1 MKKRF
6 LSVLLALAML
16 FSIMPTSLADFS
28 PSNGYEFSTD
38 IVTSVSIPYDE
49 QGQLGAATVAFK
61 EASRGAG
68 NVDIWILSE
77 CTYQDGGETYSD
89 YNSVAQGNLAV
100 SGTSFAS
107 YHASGL
113 DVAALGGT
121 LTDIETSDF
130 LFTKED
136 IGYNIYTNFY
146 DFGGA
151 QIGNTFVASD
161 DNSVEADMASL
172 IPDKLPIRILVIDQ
186 NSKKLFT
193 TVTSMDLGS
202 SGIITYPEGV
212 SKTKVTTINAS
223 IDTTNPSTAMSV
235 TAATGD
241 STSVELVSSIPSLIW
256 TKGGSTVTNITDPGT
271 YAVTFEIELSDKDTY
286 EFSSAPTVTG
296 LDGFTDVQA
305 TGDATTGKAKVT
317 ATYTVAQPDPTNIT
331 EINATVTPPSLNTA
345 MSNITTANVTGG
357 TGVITGNAD
366 ITWSPKEEADLVNG
380 NFAAGKEYSIT
391 FNVTADTDNN
401 YQFNSSAK
409 PSINITGDNVKSSN
423 VEVKSTST
431 AEVTV
436 VFKAIDKKVTGMTAS
451 GTVGSYKPGNSFA
464 PTNLEVTLTYN
475 DGSTAQFRGDEV
487 SATNNFSLVYG
498 DTPTTI
504 TAGTT
509 LTTDHDGKAV
519 YIRYSGSD
527 IDTTVAGMASP
538 CDRLIGNLSVEND
551 PLTEAGVT
559 NLDDPGVGNSPD
571 TAVSLPAD
579 ANYVLADNG
588 VTWYNG
594 SDTTTEMGAS
604 DKFKY
609 GEKYTV
615 QINLTAKDGYKFTD
629 NITGT
634 INSSSVGVTSEVDTS
649 DNKGVTLTK
658 TFDAIP
664 VPTISSTTSYDA
676 YDGGNDIKITLNSTD
691 ANPTKVVL
699 SSSDGEQLELVSS
712 NGDFTVSSGV
722 ITINKLKITGDIVSG
737 LGSSD
742 STWNV
747 KVTIDNYSGTIDST
761 LTAKDTTPYI
771 TVTQPAEGIK
781 ITLNGSEVTYGQKT
795 AIKKTEN
802 VLKATTAT
810 EHAKSFTWSGITGG
824 TASKD
829 SVDNDTYTFTPGD
842 GADLTASVTLTKYDS
857 YTVTVN
863 HGDNGEVQQNGT
875 KVESAIT
882 AWTDDS
888 DSIVLTVAPSEGYKF
903 NGLSSAPAGV
913 TVSGNTITITP
924 SSLTSDITITPTYA
938 EKTDPSISPASAQKT
953 KGESGNV
960 TYTITPN
967 DYTYQSMSITKDGS
981 AYTDSGSA
989 FSVSGNTLTVSNAG
1003 SLEAG
1008 VYTITLTFDE
1018 SKTVTATLT
1027 IKSKIE
1033 MKSVSLPENL
1043 EHGDAITTF
1052 SFVVD
1057 KDGTKTTYT
1066 YSNGSWDTT
1075 PPDNTNVKVNNGTAM
1090 SINDFIST
1098 YIGSDKHVRRT
1109 AKDSDNCLVNGYPVQ
1124 ISVGESSA
1132 SATLAVGTKKL
1143 VPTLS
1148 NNTGLDKTYN
1158 GNSTVD
1164 TDELN
1169 GVSVTSWENLLD
1181 GDTVTAA
1188 ATAGTYYETS
1198 GFTTEAKNAI
1208 LTVNGYAIKL
1218 TLTLSGAD
1226 AANYTVDTA
1235 SGSGRIDKRAITI
1248 ASITNIPAAT
1258 LGKTDTYTA
1267 SNKAAAVPAN
1277 TTYASG
1283 SPEVVSGESVDFTYT
1298 YNYND
1303 GTNSPSETGSY
1314 NNVKVTNIAL
1324 AADETNYILNP
1335 TELTGQTGTVNER
1348 EIESITVTGPT
1359 KTSYYYSDTFDPSGL
1374 KVTVK
1379 YKNET
1384 DTVDYAWNANDL
1396 PQSITFK
1403 WTDTETEVSGSEA
1416 LNVPDYNGKTITVS
1430 DGGTGESHNKTTGAI
1445 TVNPIPVKV
1454 TATGSISKTYDGN
1467 KTFNSD
1473 NTDHTGSVSLAYALD
1488 SSLTDDNGRY
1498 AGKISDELGTGKT
1511 LGDATVTVAFGSE
1524 NYTETAQTAAVEINT
1539 PDGWKNFTVQ
1549 TSENQATSKIN
1560 KRPVIVTAITV
1571 PTIKQ
1576 YSADKQVLVN
1586 PADNSDI
1593 TYGATS
1599 ATVSGAVDAYK
1610 PEVQYKYTYNDP
1622 KTAGD
1627 TIDITIEDLQLT
1639 SNGANNINYT
1649 LETGSPTAS
1658 GSVTART
1665 IGNFTVTAP
1674 TQFTDSTTDT
1684 YGDKLNLGGLIVS
1697 ITYGEGDDAR
1707 TEQYVWKEEISG
1719 TTTWT
1724 KKVEGESDTEVDTVP
1739 FTWSWG
1745 NVDGEKPVNGEILT
1759 VVDHSG
1765 KGIYAQSTD
1774 DATKNN
1780 TSGSVTVNKFE
1791 INAIDVTVNGS
1802 ITKVYDKTKAI
1813 DNGSATTNKDKL
1825 SYNIGSSVT
1834 LPVENDA
1841 LSVSP
1846 GTVLFAG
1853 ENANENVN
1861 IEFSGWQL
1869 AAADAAG
1876 SDHTTNINNYKLA
1889 DSPTV
1894 TSVTGKITQRLLAVT
1909 AVSDIPHISQY
1920 DTIEQKTISSDTGAT
1935 FAAVAD
1941 NTESGLVEGDTKPA
1955 ITYKYQYSKNTPPGE
1970 DDAVSVTD
1978 IAFVNNVNNYK
1989 LNNNT
1994 LTAKGTIDATG
2005 ISALT
2010 IMGVPAQFD
2019 NANVQYGDKLNLEG
2033 LEVKAEY
2040 GSPVLRTEYYKLV
2053 SDGSNGVKWQIKV
2066 GDDGS
2071 YEDFN
2076 GNPPFALKLGDSNM
2090 PDHGSTLETV
2100 DTDDG
2105 KTVKAVIPGTEGSA
2119 DITGESTQ
2127 KLKVNKRKVT
2137 VTPSGTVTKVY
2148 DGNTTYTGNITY
2160 TVGLP
2165 EGVTGYTLPEGA
2177 NAVTASA
2184 TATFDSANASENN
2197 GATKVSFTNVKLSDE
2212 DNFVIEGAVNDLSA
2226 AITKRTIKLTAITNV
2241 ENADQYSTPAK
2252 VENQTA
2258 TSAAGG
2264 GATFAA
2270 TAGEGYDVI
2279 VNGETVTVKY
2289 SYQYND
2295 TKEQKDNN
2303 VDLSDIRI
2311 DTDTV
2316 SSNYSLFSD
2325 LPTAATGTLNM
2336 ASVTITVTNPT
2347 QFNNTPRYGDKLNID
2362 GLQVKISTTIGTNPA
2377 EDVTYTASVSG
2388 ETVTWSDGTNNVN
2401 DEVDLPFTL
2410 SWAQNQG
2417 GEVFANGTAFAN
2429 VGTYQIKA
2437 EHKTKDANDIP
2448 IATGN
2453 GSAVTVGKRQ
2463 ITEVKAALKNSLT
2476 ITKTYDGGTAIGSDG
2491 DNSSNADKID
2501 YSSEQ
2506 VLEGDSVSL
2515 SATATYSSKN
2525 AADGIT
2531 INFADPTLA
2540 TNDKYELA
2548 GGAAVSGTVTG
2559 TITAKNVTINKVY
2572 IPSTYFD
2579 AANSGGVKIS
2589 KTDQYVSVSASD
2601 AADGVAL
2608 ANPGF
2613 VSGEEGKYKLSYD
2626 VVYSEET
2633 VKNESNKN
2641 QQVSV
2646 TVNNTVVEETDAT
2659 SYPKSNYNITW
2670 NLGDTKGY
2678 LSDDQITAVKIE
2690 ENGAKLTEYKHG
2702 DILNLANLKVTVTSA
2717 NYPAGQE
2724 YVLTLDNDTYTYKW
2738 QVSGGT
2744 TGLPAGVTVKI
2755 GSGSTATDLTNGIS
2769 NTAKAHHNNMNSQK
2783 ITVSAEG
2790 VEADND
2796 DSTSE
2801 MSVTTSELTVT
2812 PTATSWD
2819 KTYDAD
2825 ADVKNVTFV
2834 LSGFKFD
2841 DESNK
2846 VSVVETAKAEYSK
2859 DNAADANVLLSDGA
2873 AAAKPIKFT
2882 DATNLTS
2889 TDNLTHNNYT
2899 AKIADGTYEGTINRF
2914 ALPIT
2919 AINDTLTAKWK
2930 DTSTQ
2935 EDDVESTTS
2944 YTTSATNIP
2953 DGSLA
2958 IKYHYSFDSIDTV
2971 KNEQDVTI
2979 SNVALADAHS
2989 AIKDNYNVTW
2999 TGSKTGAVEL
3009 KGIEKIEITKTNT
3022 QYKYGDTLSL
3032 EDLTVKV
3039 TYESNGG
3046 VVDSIKYN
3054 DNSWNALGLKL
3065 DISNNIVAGET
3076 VLKNSEHNNATIKV
3090 NNGKTD
3096 SDKVESNSIGLT
3108 VRKLKLNITAASD
3121 TITKTYDGDKTVDQ
3135 TVTLTVNATGGE
3147 VSGVNYDAPVSG
3159 DNIGINSEKYT
3170 YSYESKNAAA
3180 GIAVK
3185 PAEEEGFLTGS
3196 NTGEYE
3202 YTLPELTGAITAKEV
3217 TLTPNVTET
3226 IYSNPFATTDKDVL
3240 STTTGNT
3247 VTASGFVNTS
3257 ASGGVNEAD
3266 KYTLTYTLKL
3276 TADNLKTAGN
3286 VSIPVQ
3292 VSGSD
3297 NSNYVK
3303 NVTETD
3309 STNYPASNYT
3319 FSWQNATVTITENTP
3334 SGIEITQA
3342 PTEMEYI
3349 YGDNV
3354 DLTGLKVKVKYA
3366 QDSLEKE
3373 YTYGTDWPESGF
3385 TITLSD
3391 GSAIDKVL
3399 KTGNSGD
3406 TGKGITVK
3414 YKDLDSKTTT
3424 ETLTVNKRKI
3434 ALKAEADSD
3443 GISQTYSNSVDADKR
3458 QFTVSVDDSASD
3470 VDGVLNGDSVT
3481 VVTTGMSAVYDDK
3494 NKGENKAITISGV
3507 TIIATNGSSE
3517 DVADQYEFEQ
3527 PTGLQGKITPLEITV
3542 TPGAIPE
3549 MLQGTMGDD
3558 LTVAV
3563 PVSGYNPSIYNDG
3576 DNVSVTLKAAYP
3588 NADDL
3593 NDSVD
3598 LTNAI
3603 TITQVNNN
3611 NENYTFKLAEGPFY
3625 GKVVDNKINTLTI
3638 NTAPNMTYTHGDT
3651 FSFKTESAGMKV
3663 TAEYLKELT
3672 MGGSDKT
3679 VIFEYQTS
3687 GENEGKWVSDQA
3699 VDSKTVF
3706 TTAELPFK
3714 IYLSNSNNTDS
3725 LNIYKEI
3732 KDTTQLVYTRDNKKY
3747 VAVTG
3752 GDGKA
3757 VVDGALTVNQAIISG
3772 VTVAYGS
3779 NEDTPYTALDISKT
3793 YNGTTALEEGDLAKL
3808 KFVLSDSEIKTI
3820 DGTTD
3825 TVTISTENVTYTDK
3839 NASADAQDLVFSNTT
3854 SDWTLSGD
3862 GSDDDSGN
3870 YKIEAT
3876 GFNISKTGNI
3886 QGYITPATLT
3896 VKITSVPPII
3906 IGADKNVSLTKGK
3919 HYTQSGEVTAD
3930 GTTETVNVTV
3940 KGEYEQNTTATSAG
3954 GSGKVTYTG
3963 VIEDKNNAD
3972 NENADT
3978 NYTVKL
3984 VDGNG
3989 NVIDGVSYAGPGG
4002 TVNKQPVKGVT
4013 VTGPTDPT
4021 YEHGDK
4027 LDLDG
4032 LTITVTYADDDEDD
4046 TNDKKKVYV
4055 YSGEDNKWHE
4065 DTKTGT
4071 ELTGAPEDLTI
4082 TWGDTSTAVEDEALL
4097 RLDDTDKGLDPD
4109 GDTGNKNT
4117 AITVKSTV
4125 PNKDGTTYPSG
4136 TTDITVTKRK
4146 LTLAISGG
4154 LEKVYDSKTNIT
4166 AATTGKLTF
4175 TLNGV
4180 QDGDSGVAVDETA
4193 TQANIKFPDANVAH
4207 YVNAAGTAAE
4217 AKLLVIGALVMSTND
4232 GGKLAYYKLPAVDT
4246 ENSANSTLT
4255 STATG
4260 KITKKPFTITAI
4272 TGPTVET
4279 GADASKTITV
4289 GKDKYT
4295 TDPANALIGDDDVKI
4310 TLTYTFTNGT
4320 GNADNAAEL
4329 TYKDVKVAAD
4339 TDASGNAAVANNYD
4353 ITITATDGTGKVT
4366 GGEVTGIAIKA
4377 PDQKKYTHG
4386 DSINLAGTEITL
4398 TYDNNN
4404 DKTDKY
4410 TYDSETKKWTLTK
4423 NGVVQAEKVEL
4434 PPELTL
4440 SFTGKG
4446 AVTPDTVVKYANND
4460 DTLTATYKKDAEAA
4474 PVTAATN
4481 DADKLEVSQK
4491 QITITAANKANMPI
4505 EQEYSKSKTLSDE
4518 NFARLEITLPADFA
4532 VNGETVSIKPAD
4544 KVTAEFDSANVA
4556 KNEDGT
4562 VKAQNIK
4569 LTNGAYTLDGED
4581 RDSYKLVIE
4590 NSAVGTVTPKEIT
4603 VTANSVPAIN
4613 EGETNPVVDITDYTV
4628 TGKLDGDNLTIKWQG
4643 TYDKATAKVD
4653 TTTTREVTGD
4663 ASVNYKWTF
4672 TPDEMQG
4679 EVKLK
4684 TVTEIVIDHQP
4695 KFSTTDP
4702 EHGDKIGE
4710 DGLDDLEYTVKYSDG
4725 TETKHKKENGEWKT
4739 DGGYTAPDPD
4749 TTFKW
4754 NGTTEDVTPDSVIRK
4769 DKPNTV
4775 TIAKEGKS
4783 VVTSAV
4789 TAKAKPVTITA
4800 AGTYKKV
4807 YDGTSDI
4814 TISASAPE
4822 ITYTITGLVNGD
4834 AVTVTAKPAF
4844 ADENV
4849 AKFNNDYV
4857 KAIVFTDVK
4866 LTGDENI
4873 LANYEIAKDENGKEI
4888 ADITGAITPKTIKIT
4903 SLPVPAKSKGASS
4916 LDFTQTGVGDD
4927 EFTTADIIDK
4937 DKGTVKI
4944 GYKGTYS
4951 STAAAGKD
4959 IPVTITE
4966 INIEAD
4972 DKAMLNYVV
4981 TPADVT
4987 GAVGEVTSG
4996 GGGGGGGG
5004 GGNSLTIRYEPKE
5017 GEKTGEAVP
5026 SQVTISMDESPLK
5039 LEAAFS
5045 SKVSNPKVNWTT
5057 SDEKIATV
5065 DENGLITFISEG
5077 KVEITATSE
5086 ANNSLK
5092 DKVEFTVTP
5101 STATP
5106 APTVEPTPT
5115 PVPKEDSK
5123 ITKDMMNPYIIGYDD
5138 NMFGPELPISREE
5151 VATIFARLIAN
5162 SIYMDTTYNSQFWD
5176 VTDDDWSRD
5185 YIGYLETFDILHGY
5199 DDGSFMP
5206 KAYITRAEMAVM
5218 MARAEGYDIEGFMA
5232 AEETGYPDIPE
5243 DYGSWATIAIKY
5255 LTQAGVMEGYEDGTF
5270 RPTQPITRAETVATV
5285 NRVLA
5290 DMYAD
5295 PIEVLPSDMT
5305 DAHWAYNEVVFA
5317 MNHRVLKDVAADP
5330 NKFVWSDEFDKNMKK
5345 VEVTVPQDN
5354 GEESSPSGLEEDKES
5369 APDAV
5374 KEPEPTVAPTEEPK
5388 TTE

>member
-1 MKKRF
+1 MKKRL
-6 LSVLLALAML
+6 LSAFLALSML
-16 FSIMPTSLADFS
+16 FSMFPTVLANQTIDENGSLSTTDNTNLLKDFNISIKNGVLESIKFTLGDTATNSEGKVFIAAVTDYNWDPSDENSNDILTFESTETGAEGYNYLMWNDVAS
-28 PSNGYEFSTD
+28 PSIDDFAAPFAQWTIDGVKQDSVVEATLDNANQKNYNWGDDSSWDDVGIEKPTEIKIKVYIASSQQNIVNSTVGFVHSFTLDENGNYKFPEETGDTD
-38 IVTSVSIPYDE
+38 ITAITASIEKPAYGGTPATQATGISATPGGVS
-49 QGQLGAATVAFK
+49 ATTA
-61 EASRGAG
+61 
-68 NVDIWILSE
+68 
-77 CTYQDGGETYSD
+77 
-89 YNSVAQGNLAV
+89 NLTWTDNP
-100 SGTSFAS
+100 TSFAYDTEYTTTFELTPNIGYKFTDS
-107 YHASGL
+107 TTVNIDGTTSTSISVDSSTGVATVTAKFKTAAQQIQSVVSVEANITAPAVKTEPASSVNNLANANPANSVTL
-113 DVAALGGT
+113 DTPAITWEGDKLENGNFKAGQVYTAKFT
-121 LTDIETSDF
+121 LTAAD
-130 LFTKED
+130 
-136 IGYNIYTNFY
+136 GYKF
-146 DFGGA
+146 
-151 QIGNTFVASD
+151 D
-161 DNSVEADMASL
+161 DNS
-172 IPDKLPIRILVIDQ
+172 
-186 NSKKLFT
+186 
-193 TVTSMDLGS
+193 TVTVNG
-202 SGIITYPEGV
+202 
-212 SKTKVTTINAS
+212 AQ
-223 IDTTNPSTAMSV
+223 SV
-235 TAATGD
+235 
-241 STSVELVSSIPSLIW
+241 
-256 TKGGSTVTNITDPGT
+256 
-271 YAVTFEIELSDKDTY
+271 
-286 EFSSAPTVTG
+286 
-296 LDGFTDVQA
+296 
-305 TGDATTGKAKVT
+305 
-317 ATYTVAQPDPTNIT
+317 
-331 EINATVTPPSLNTA
+331 TVTPTA
-345 MSNITTANVTGG
+345 DDSGKTALVTV
-357 TGVITGNAD
+357 TYKAIERTV
-366 ITWSPKEEADLVNG
+366 E
-380 NFAAGKEYSIT
+380 SIT
-391 FNVTADTDNN
+391 ATA
-401 YQFNSSAK
+401 
-409 PSINITGDNVKSSN
+409 
-423 VEVKSTST
+423 TS
-431 AEVTV
+431 
-436 VFKAIDKKVTGMTAS
+436 
-451 GTVGSYKPGNSFA
+451 VGSYQPGNQFA
-464 PTNLEVTLTYN
+464 LPTDLNVTLTYN
-475 DGSTAQFRGDEV
+475 DGTTAGFSADQV
-487 SATNNFSLVYG
+487 SSGNNFSFVYG
-498 DTPTTI
+498 NGVNKTAIAVGESLTI
-504 TAGTT
+504 NHDNQAVFVKYTGNDIT
-509 LTTDHDGKAV
+509 DGKSELISESIGALSVKYAPIDSAAV
-519 YIRYSGSD
+519 
-527 IDTTVAGMASP
+527 TVATPKPGGTPATTATVP
-538 CDRLIGNLSVEND
+538 DGVNYSV
-551 PLTEAGVT
+551 
-559 NLDDPGVGNSPD
+559 D
-571 TAVSLPAD
+571 TD
-579 ANYVLADNG
+579 G
-588 VTWYNG
+588 VTWFEVTDSG
-594 SDTTTEMGAS
+594 DVATTNFEYGKKYKVQVTVGANTN
-604 DKFKY
+604 
-609 GEKYTV
+609 YTFAT
-615 QINLTAKDGYKFTD
+615 TATA
-629 NITGT
+629 T
-634 INSSSVGVTSEVDTS
+634 INGDSATPNFGESGSEDYEVM
-649 DNKGVTLTK
+649 TLTK

-676 YDGGNDIKITLNSTD
+676 YNGGNDITITLNSTD

-699 SSSDGEQLELVSS
+699 SSSDGKQLELVSS
-712 NGDFTVSSGV
+712 NGGFTVSRGV
-722 ITINKLKITGDIVSG
+722 ITINKSKITGDIVSG

-810 EHAKSFTWSGITGG
+810 EHAKSFTWSDITGG

-888 DSIVLTVAPSEGYKF
+888 DNIVLTVAPSEGYKF

-913 TVSGNTITITP
+913 TVSGNAITITP

-981 AYTDSGSA
+981 AYTNSGSA

-1124 ISVGESSA
+1124 ISVGESSK

-1148 NNTGLDKTYN
+1148 NNTDLDKTYN

-1164 TDELN
+1164 TDDLN

-1188 ATAGTYYETS
+1188 ATAGTYYEAG

-1277 TTYASG
+1277 TTYAIG
-1283 SPEVVSGESVDFTYT
+1283 STEVVSGESVDFTYT

-1403 WTDTETEVSGSEA
+1403 WTDTENEVSGSEA

-1445 TVNPIPVKV
+1445 TVKPIPVKV

-1560 KRPVIVTAITV
+1560 KRHVTVTAITV

-1576 YSADKQVLVN
+1576 YSADKQVPVN
-1586 PADNSDI
+1586 PANNSDI

-1745 NVDGEKPVNGEILT
+1745 NADGEKPVNGEILT

-1774 DATKNN
+1774 DMTKNN

-1791 INAIDVTVNGS
+1791 INAIDVTVDGS

-1846 GTVLFAG
+1846 ETVLFAG

-1935 FAAVAD
+1935 FAAVD
-1941 NTESGLVEGDTKPA
+1941 GNTESGLVEGDTKPA
-1955 ITYKYQYSKNTPPGE
+1955 ITYKYKYSKNTPPGE

-1978 IAFVNNVNNYK
+1978 IAFVDKVNNYK

-2165 EGVTGYTLPEGA
+2165 ESVTGYTLPEGA

-2226 AITKRTIKLTAITNV
+2226 AITKRMIKLTAITNV

-2270 TAGEGYDVI
+2270 TAGEGYNVI
-2279 VNGETVTVKY
+2279 VNSETVTVKY

-2388 ETVTWSDGTNNVN
+2388 ETVTWSDSTNNVN
-2401 DEVDLPFTL
+2401 EVDLPFTL

-2463 ITEVKAALKNSLT
+2463 ITEVKAALKNGLT

-2548 GGAAVSGTVTG
+2548 GDAAVSGTVTG

-2769 NTAKAHHNNMNSQK
+2769 DTAKAHHNNMNSQK

-2859 DNAADANVLLSDGA
+2859 DDAADANVLLSDGA

-3297 NSNYVK
+3297 NSNYEK
-3303 NVTETD
+3303 SVTETD

-3319 FSWQNATVTITENTP
+3319 FSWQDATVTITENTP
-3334 SGIEITQA
+3334 FEIEITQA

-3349 YGDNV
+3349 YGKKV

-3406 TGKGITVK
+3406 TGKGITVT
-3414 YKDLDSKTTT
+3414 YKNLDPKTTT

-3443 GISQTYSNSVDADKR
+3443 GISQTYSNSVDADKS

-3507 TIIATNGSSE
+3507 TITATNGSSE

-3527 PTGLQGKITPLEITV
+3527 PTGLQGKITPLEIIV

-3793 YNGTTALEEGDLAKL
+3793 YNGTTALKEGDLAKL
-3808 KFVLSDSEIKTI
+3808 KFELSDSEIKTI

-3930 GTTETVNVTV
+3930 ETTETVNVTV

-4562 VKAQNIK
+4562 VKAQDIK
-4569 LTNGAYTLDGED
+4569 LTNGAYTLDGKD

-5176 VTDDDWSRD
+5176 VTGDDWSRD